1 MTKEVEEHRT
11 AMFFMPAA
19 YTTLYSTEC
28 NEVRPIDEVEVEV
41 KHTFGPTF
49 IIMRY
54 NVPRTHLSKFLV
66 TQQKY
71 DVFLP
76 L

>member
-54 NVPRTHLSKFLV
+54 NVPKAKRMRELIQWTWKL
-66 TQQKY
+66 
-71 DVFLP
+71 
-76 L
+76 

>member
-54 NVPRTHLSKFLV
+54 NVPSSSIQIFGL
-66 TQQKY
+66 
-71 DVFLP
+71 LP